1 MKYKQN
7 RSVDTNDPSVW
18 WFAIVTFMVQQQR
31 ISPIQSHRHT
41 IHCACT
47 VSVIAIALCAFRL
60 NSTCKIVSAV
70 ESCLCTLISYYRMLP
85 IHAHVRHHQHSQS
98 NYWAEAYALC
108 VWLVMLS
115 VCLVV
120 GYTVERTEKK
130 IINKV
135 SVCCTGTERFMY
147 TSAEHQSSQ
156 KCCHEQM
163 RFVVYAV

>member
-31 ISPIQSHRHT
+31 ISPIHSHRHT

-47 VSVIAIALCAFRL
+47 VSVIAIALCAICL
-60 NSTCKIVSAV
+60 NSTCKIVG
-70 ESCLCTLISYYRMLP
+70 C
-85 IHAHVRHHQHSQS
+85 
-98 NYWAEAYALC
+98 W
-108 VWLVMLS
+108 VMLVYAHIILS
-115 VCLVV
+115 NATNTCARATPSTLWIELLSRSIRTMCVV
-120 GYTVERTEKK
+120 GYAVGLFGSRIYGGENGKK